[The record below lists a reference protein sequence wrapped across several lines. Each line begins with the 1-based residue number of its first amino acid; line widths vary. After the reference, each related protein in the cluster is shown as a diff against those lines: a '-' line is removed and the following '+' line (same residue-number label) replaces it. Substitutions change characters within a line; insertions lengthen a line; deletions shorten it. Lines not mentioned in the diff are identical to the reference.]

1 MANCIN
7 CGAKLNALNETYPL
21 WESTDDR
28 FCSRCR
34 EKAKRFFKRHE
45 MDFGNR
51 KITTSLISS
60 NIETLLGMGFSE
72 SGIRYL
78 LDYAAALNES
88 SIAENTSAE
97 LSQSETVQKHQE
109 AWNNALERNNR
120 TEEQL
125 SNIYYLKAT
134 TGYNF
139 EGYEIRDYIAIF
151 SAEVVLGKEAFSEF
165 SEGVSDTYEIL
176 GNAGV
181 IKLTMAKASALRKLK
196 EKCYDAG
203 ANAVIGVTIDM
214 TTIGQN
220 MMIVSAD
227 GTAVKISKTKL

>member
-97 LSQSETVQKHQE
+97 LSQSETVQK
-109 AWNNALERNNR
+109 
-120 TEEQL
+120 EQL